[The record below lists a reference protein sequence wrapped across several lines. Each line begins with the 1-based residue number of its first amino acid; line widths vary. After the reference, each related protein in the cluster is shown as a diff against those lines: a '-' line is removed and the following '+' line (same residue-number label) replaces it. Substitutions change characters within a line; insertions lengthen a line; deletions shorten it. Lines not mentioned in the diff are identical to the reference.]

1 MGCAVSKQPG
11 SGRWFGRS
19 KSLPVHL
26 ARGGR
31 QRSGGGHHA
40 VILTSSTFG
49 ALRLDRG
56 DNSSDDEATAKVSTD
71 LQAAVSM
78 AAVKASCAREIGLCT
93 ETWSEMIER
102 RIPKTP
108 TVTPPNEPEVINAS
122 ELMAGLEDA
131 SPLLLP
137 PAAHHRSFSS
147 HTTRDAHFSSPDS
160 EFTTSYSPKLEFMNL
175 SHDDSIF
182 SDFDPEILSIFREA
196 VNQSH
201 SALPPLKPYKKEEE
215 EAEEEDE
222 EDNKH
227 PSLSIVRARID
238 EFQQKIDAKKAT
250 RNPNFAKMAPSCK
263 RPPGGEG
270 KVVLYFTSLRGIRQT
285 YEDCRAMDTILKGY
299 GVRID
304 ERDVSMHAGFKEELV
319 GTLGPGYRLPRVF
332 ADCRYLGGSDEVRQL
347 HEEGR
352 LGKLL
357 ECCEMARQGKGDV
370 GGCGGGGDAGCEG
383 CGDLRFLPCEICS
396 GSCKVYVEEDQE
408 EGGELGG
415 GFRRC
420 PECNEN
426 GLVRCLL
433 CR

>member
-1 MGCAVSKQPG
+1 MGCTVSKQPG
-11 SGRWFGRS
+11 RRLWSGGFGRS

-26 ARGGR
+26 DSGGR
-31 QRSGGGHHA
+31 QRSGDGHHA
-40 VILTSSTFG
+40 VTLTSSTFG
-49 ALRLDRG
+49 TLMLDRG
-56 DNSSDDEATAKVSTD
+56 DNSSDDEATVKVSAD

-78 AAVKASCAREIGLCT
+78 AAIKVGCAREIGLCP

-108 TVTPPNEPEVINAS
+108 TVTPPNEPEVINAW

-131 SPLLLP
+131 SPVLLP
-137 PAAHHRSFSS
+137 PAAHHCSFSF

-160 EFTTSYSPKLEFMNL
+160 ELTNSYSPKLELMDLN
-175 SHDDSIF
+175 HDDSIF

-196 VNQSH
+196 VNESH
-201 SALPPLKPYKKEEE
+201 SAPPTLKPYKKEEE
-215 EAEEEDE
+215 EVEKNEED
-222 EDNKH
+222 KKQA
-227 PSLSIVRARID
+227 SLSIVRARIN

-250 RNPNFAKMAPSCK
+250 INPNFAKVALSCK

-285 YEDCRAMDTILKGY
+285 YEDCRAVDTILKGY
-299 GVRID
+299 GVRVD

-332 ADCRYLGGSDEVRQL
+332 ADCRYLGGSEEVRQL

-357 ECCEMARQGKGDV
+357 ECCEMAPQGKGDS
-370 GGCGGGGDAGCEG
+370 GGGREAGCEG
-383 CGDLRFLPCEICS
+383 CGDLRFLPCETCS